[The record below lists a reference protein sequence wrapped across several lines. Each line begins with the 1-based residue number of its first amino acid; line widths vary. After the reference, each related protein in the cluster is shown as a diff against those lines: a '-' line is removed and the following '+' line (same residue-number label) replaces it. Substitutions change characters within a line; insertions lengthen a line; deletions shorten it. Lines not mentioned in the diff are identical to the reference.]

1 MALLLRTCYRW
12 LDNGHGDC
20 ADLDNHA
27 CEDDHGGQ
35 DDNSDS
41 DDYVDH
47 DAEADQ
53 DKHGHWT
60 KL

>member
-1 MALLLRTCYRW
+1 MALLLRTCCRW
-12 LDNGHGDC
+12 LDNGHGD
-20 ADLDNHA
+20 HA
-27 CEDDHGGQ
+27 CQDDHGGQ